1 MKDIIF
7 NFNII
12 SESKGKDIKHYKR
25 YKSKNHVIKNVFYYN
40 DFAKINIISSK
51 YNVTTIVSIEDADFC
66 KNLNLYYNKGYI
78 YANGKGL
85 HRVLVERRIIIPE
98 TMVIDHINRNPL
110 DNRIDNLRITN
121 KGVNALNTNKIIKGY
136 RYRKDMNK
144 FEARIKVRGK
154 QIGLG
159 YFNTI
164 REARKAYLKA
174 RRIYFP
180 QI

>member
-1 MKDIIF
+1 MKNIIF
-7 NFNII
+7 NFNIV
-12 SESKGKDIKHYKR
+12 SENKRKDTKHH
-25 YKSKNHVIKNVFYYN
+25 KSKNHIIKNIFYYN
-40 DFAKINIISSK
+40 DFAEINIVSSN
-51 YNVTTIVSIEDADFC
+51 YNVTTLVSIEDADFC

-85 HRVLVERRIIIPE
+85 HRVLVERRTIIPKN
-98 TMVIDHINRNPL
+98 MVIDHINRNPL

-136 RYRKDMNK
+136 RYRKDINK
-144 FEARIKVRGK
+144 FEARIKVKGK
-154 QIGLG
+154 QISLG
-159 YFNTI
+159 CFNTI
-164 REARKAYLKA
+164 QEARKAYLKT

>member
-1 MKDIIF
+1 MKNIIF
-7 NFNII
+7 NFNIVTK
-12 SESKGKDIKHYKR
+12 SKEKDIKHCKR
-25 YKSKNHVIKNVFYYN
+25 CKRQKRVIKNIFYYN
-40 DFAKINIISSK
+40 NFAEINIISSN
-51 YNVTTIVSIEDADFC
+51 YNVTTLVSIEDADFC
-66 KNLNLYYNKGYI
+66 KNLDLYYNKGYI

-85 HRVLVERRIIIPE
+85 HRVLVERRTIVPK

-154 QIGLG
+154 QISLDC
-159 YFNTI
+159 FDTI
-164 REARKAYLKA
+164 QEARKAYLRA